1 MTKADKILIIFVLI
15 ASLASMFLIKDM
27 ALNYTNKYVVIS
39 VNNET
44 YKQYSFDESLNKEI
58 VIQTEYGR
66 NVVVIKDGFVY
77 VSEADCPDKLDVKQG
92 KISEPG
98 NIIVCLPNKL
108 VIEITGD
115 NEVGLDTI
123 SH

>member
-15 ASLASMFLIKDM
+15 ASFTSMFLVKNL
-27 ALNYTNKYVVIS
+27 ALNYTNEYVVIK
-39 VNNET
+39 VNNEG
-44 YKQYSFDESLNKEI
+44 YKKYSLDDSLNEEI

-92 KISEPG
+92 KISKPG
-98 NIIVCLPNKL
+98 DIIVCLPNKL

-115 NEVGLDTI
+115 NEIGLDT
-123 SH
+123 